1 MDVVSISMTRRTP
14 LKMGNKSKEG
24 HLPSHEV
31 RILSSVRH
39 PINFTMFGWVVLER
53 LIKGAWNQTYQ
64 YFQKHSTPPSNF
76 ACGESLT
83 PQLVT
88 MTAVSCNYNWMSI
101 LLSWRGCYIVPFSD
115 LFLES
120 LLNFWIKCTF
130 ILGVWG
136 ARLNMGRGG
145 GKRGRG
151 GCALKG

>member
-1 MDVVSISMTRRTP
+1 
-14 LKMGNKSKEG
+14 
-24 HLPSHEV
+24 
-31 RILSSVRH
+31 
-39 PINFTMFGWVVLER
+39 MFGWVVLER

-64 YFQKHSTPPSNF
+64 YFQKNSTPPPSNF
-76 ACGESLT
+76 ACDESLT

-88 MTAVSCNYNWMSI
+88 MTAVSCNYNWMSN

-136 ARLNMGRGG
+136 AKLNMGRGG
-145 GKRGRG
+145 EGREGWVCIKGVRLDLSWYKVG
-151 GCALKG
+151 GFTWTV